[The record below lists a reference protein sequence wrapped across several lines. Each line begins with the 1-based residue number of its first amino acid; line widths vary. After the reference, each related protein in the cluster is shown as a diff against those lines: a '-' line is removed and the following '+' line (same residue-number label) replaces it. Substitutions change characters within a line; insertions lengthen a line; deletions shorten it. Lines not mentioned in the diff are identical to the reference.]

1 MSQRPSP
8 MCFVLVVSSPLVGWS
23 WKMASWGLCP
33 ALDVFVSVWFGVPT
47 VRLVVAKPGPAASL
61 TDDLQLARLA
71 WAAAV
76 AHCGGAVGC
85 GHWPGSLLGAG
96 KVLLSLSQDLAVTP
110 STLSAVQS
118 VSQPPGRIVYQPR
131 QFQWI
136 NLPIIYEKAPQSK
149 KMLYILS

>member
-47 VRLVVAKPGPAASL
+47 VLLVVAQPGPAASL

-71 WAAAV
+71 RAAAV
-76 AHCGGAVGC
+76 ATGV
-85 GHWPGSLLGAG
+85 
-96 KVLLSLSQDLAVTP
+96 VLLAVATGQAHCWGWEGVALAQSRSGGHSVNTQCSAVSLPASRQDC
-110 STLSAVQS
+110 LSAPS
-118 VSQPPGRIVYQPR
+118 I
-131 QFQWI
+131 
-136 NLPIIYEKAPQSK
+136 PIDKFTDIP
-149 KMLYILS
+149 